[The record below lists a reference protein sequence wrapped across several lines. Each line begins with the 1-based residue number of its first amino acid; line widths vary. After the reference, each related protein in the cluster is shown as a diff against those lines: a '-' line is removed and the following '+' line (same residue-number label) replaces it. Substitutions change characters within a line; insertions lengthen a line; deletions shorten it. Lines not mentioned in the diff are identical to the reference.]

1 MQTCTSCG
9 QTHTAEGVPV
19 IPGTVHPAP
28 QAVRAPEVLNDE
40 FPDVRTDIPEAS
52 AGSAVP
58 NEEDLDVFPE
68 VTSLPKEKKQAD
80 APNTAVQEP
89 KVQEPEMPQPES
101 LELEAA
107 PEQNAPAQ
115 ETPEAELI
123 PEETLEAD
131 APEKVKETPKAA
143 KKPALAAK
151 QEAAPAVDVQ
161 KDAPKDAPEEVQKKA
176 PAKTA
181 EEVLLD
187 PELLPADSLN
197 EVLPEVPG
205 NGAENPTLDDEF
217 LNDMIDLENSLK
229 EAPEPN
235 ALPNALPDALP
246 DAEPAKVP
254 EADPVQKPAEK
265 PADKKSADEEPMIDM
280 PELQIPLSGQQQKIK
295 PFRVTMI
302 SAAAPAPVLKEV
314 QEPKTAVSPETKE
327 AELRLQ
333 ALDAPE
339 KRPSFAQ
346 PADEYVIDSKVGAQK
361 VKVSSKN
368 KGRIGNTELS
378 GNWEM
383 DFQDQRG
390 TFIYFD
396 DGTGRATV
404 QTPDPVYIYAP
415 RFRAVRQVVDLNVD
429 EQVMSTG
436 DLFTP
441 TSVQI
446 QERNAGT
453 NTTLQQVQ
461 AGTQAGRD
469 VMIQTKGSDGTREM
483 DAPIGA
489 QAYNQEAVIAQES
502 RTMEG
507 PVAAEGKIRA
517 NTVGGMD
524 MASTW
529 TMNDQLQVFI
539 DKQSASASV
548 MNLAAPSLYTVKE
561 GENKHSVRIYKVAS
575 KTSAKPGET
584 VDFVIYF
591 ENTGSAPVGNISLV
605 DNLPTRLEIVE
616 DSAESSVDASFT
628 YEVNGAGSQTLRW
641 EVTQPLYPKEKGAVK
656 FRALVR

>member
-1 MQTCTSCG
+1 MNET
-9 QTHTAEGVPV
+9 
-19 IPGTVHPAP
+19 
-28 QAVRAPEVLNDE
+28 
-40 FPDVRTDIPEAS
+40 FPDVNTES
-52 AGSAVP
+52 AGSLIPETSVSPAEP
-58 NEEDLDVFPE
+58 AEDGSLDVFPE
-68 VTSLPKEKKQAD
+68 VTSLPKEEKA
-80 APNTAVQEP
+80 
-89 KVQEPEMPQPES
+89 
-101 LELEAA
+101 
-107 PEQNAPAQ
+107 
-115 ETPEAELI
+115 ETPEPAESRPEMDGLEVKEFEAEVVEEASAESVPVKEKKKTPSNQPAEKPESVSAEI
-123 PEETLEAD
+123 PEDGLDIPEDGIE
-131 APEKVKETPKAA
+131 APESVKTPGETAG
-143 KKPALAAK
+143 
-151 QEAAPAVDVQ
+151 E
-161 KDAPKDAPEEVQKKA
+161 
-176 PAKTA
+176 TA
-181 EEVLLD
+181 GEDLLD
-187 PELLPADSLN
+187 PELLPVDSLD
-197 EVLPEVPG
+197 EVLPAVPENDG
-205 NGAENPTLDDEF
+205 EKNPTLEDEF
-217 LNDMIDLENSLK
+217 QDDMIDLENSLK
-229 EAPEPN
+229 EAPEP
-235 ALPNALPDALP
+235 DALP
-246 DAEPAKVP
+246 DTLPAETERPG
-254 EADPVQKPAEK
+254 PAEK
-265 PADKKSADEEPMIDM
+265 PAGTGSSEEETMIEM
-280 PELQIPLSGQQQKIK
+280 PELQLPLSGQKQSIK

-302 SAAAPAPVLKEV
+302 SAVEPAPVLQEV
-314 QEPKTAVSPETKE
+314 PETPVAVSPETKE

-361 VKVSSKN
+361 VKVNGQDKS
-368 KGRIGNTELS
+368 RVGNTELN

-415 RFRAVRQVVDLNVD
+415 RFRAVRQVIDLNVD

-441 TSVQI
+441 TSTQI
-446 QERNAGT
+446 QGRNVGT

-461 AGTQAGRD
+461 TGTQAGRD
-469 VMIQTKGSDGTREM
+469 VMIQTKGSDGTSEM
-483 DAPIGA
+483 DGQVGA
-489 QAYNQEAVIAQES
+489 QAYNQEAVIAQEN
-502 RTMEG
+502 RTMVG
-507 PVAAEGKIRA
+507 PVAAEGKTSA
-517 NTVGGMD
+517 NTVGGLD

-641 EVTQPLYPKEKGAVK
+641 EVTQPLYPNEKGAVK